1 MGPDSAL
8 DPIEDRRSQV
18 VEVQEWAD
26 IRRMKFVDGLSI
38 REIERRTG
46 RHRDTI
52 RRALASEAPP
62 KYQRSPRPSKLD
74 PYKQEILRLLDGDAS
89 LPSQRIREIIT
100 GQGYA
105 GGRSICDDFIREAR
119 PYFKQPRT
127 FQKTEYRP
135 GEILQFDLWQPKHE
149 IPVGFGQ
156 TRKGYVVVCA
166 LGFSRAGAGTLIF
179 SKRAPDILSGLWQS
193 IVKLGG
199 VPDSLVIDREA
210 ALHDGRGGPSD
221 AFAAF
226 AGALPAK
233 PVILAPR
240 DCQAKGVVE
249 RLQGFVE
256 TSFEP
261 GRSFVSHVDFQD
273 QFDHWFVAR
282 ANNRIHRILREQ
294 PAARLERERAKLRE
308 LPKVPAAI
316 SERQVLRVPLQPY
329 VRVDANDYSID
340 PAMAGRRVEI
350 AVSQQRITARELSTS
365 VLAADH
371 RRVFARGIVITDP
384 AHQRKLDAMRDGWKE
399 CQTGRRAKDV
409 EVEIRDLSYYDEL
422 VA

>member
-1 MGPDSAL
+1 M
-8 DPIEDRRSQV
+8 

-52 RRALASEAPP
+52 RRALASESPP
-62 KYQRSPRPSKLD
+62 KYQRKSKPSKLG
-74 PYKQEILRLLDGDAS
+74 PFKQEILRLLDDDAA
-89 LPSQRIREIIT
+89 LPSQRIRELIT
-100 GQGYA
+100 EQGYA
-105 GGRSICDDFIREAR
+105 GGKSICDDFIREAR
-119 PYFKQPRT
+119 PYFKEPRT

-135 GEILQFDLWQPKHE
+135 GEILQFDLWRPKHE

-166 LGFSRAGAGTLIF
+166 LGYSRAGAGTLIF
-179 SKRAPDILSGLWQS
+179 SKRAPDILSGLWRG

-199 VPDSLVIDREA
+199 VPDALVIDREA
-210 ALHDGRGGPSD
+210 SLHDGRGGPSPD
-221 AFAAF
+221 FAAF
-226 AGALPAK
+226 AGSLPAR

-249 RLQGFVE
+249 RLQGFTE

-261 GRSFVSHVDFQD
+261 GREFTNPADFQD
-273 QFDHWFVAR
+273 QLDHWFVTR
-282 ANNRIHRILREQ
+282 ANRRVHRILREQ
-294 PAARLERERAKLRE
+294 PEARLERELEKLRI
-308 LPKVPAAI
+308 LPAEPAATT
-316 SERQVLRVPLQPY
+316 ERSVLRVPLQPY

-340 PAMAGRRVEI
+340 PAMAGKRVELH
-350 AVSQQRITARELSTS
+350 VSQARVLARELGTNT
-365 VLAADH
+365 LAADH
-371 RRVFARGIVITDP
+371 RRIFARGIVVTDP
-384 AHQRKLDAMRDGWKE
+384 VHQQKLDAMRAAWR
-399 CQTGRRAKDV
+399 GRQAGRSARSV
-409 EVEIRDLSYYDEL
+409 EVEIRDLASYDEL

>member
-1 MGPDSAL
+1 M
-8 DPIEDRRSQV
+8 
-18 VEVQEWAD
+18 VEVQEWAE
-26 IRRMKFVDGLSI
+26 IRHMKFVDRLSI

-62 KYQRSPRPSKLD
+62 KYQRSAKPSKLD
-74 PYKQEILRLLDGDAS
+74 PFKQEILRLLDGDAS
-89 LPSQRIREIIT
+89 LPSQRIREMIT
-100 GQGYA
+100 ELGYS

-119 PYFKQPRT
+119 PFFKQPRT

-135 GEILQFDLWQPKHE
+135 GEILQFDLWRPKRE

-166 LGFSRAGAGTLIF
+166 LAYSRAGAGTLIF

-199 VPDSLVIDREA
+199 VPDALVIDREA
-210 ALHDGRGGPSD
+210 SLHDGRGGPSTD
-221 AFAAF
+221 FAAF

-249 RLQGFVE
+249 RVQGFAE

-261 GRSFVSHVDFQD
+261 GRDFASEVDFQD
-273 QFDHWFVAR
+273 QFDHWFARR
-282 ANNRIHRILREQ
+282 ANERIHQALREQ
-294 PAARLERERAKLRE
+294 PSARLEREREKLRA
-308 LPKVPAAI
+308 LPAEPGVT
-316 SERQVLRVPLQPY
+316 SEREVRRVPLQPY
-329 VRVDANDYSID
+329 FRVDANDYSVD
-340 PAMAGRRVEI
+340 PGMAGRRVEL
-350 AVSQQRITARELSTS
+350 AVSQRRITARELGTNQL
-365 VLAADH
+365 VADH
-371 RRVFARGIVITDP
+371 RRTFARGIVITDP
-384 AHQRKLDAMRDGWKE
+384 AHQAKLDSMRGAWRSR
-399 CQTGRRAKDV
+399 QAGINARDV
-409 EVEIRDLSYYDEL
+409 EVEIRDLATYDGL